1 MKALETISTQIQEYN
16 QTAAAL
22 AELNARYG
30 NVVWSPRTTDGMA
43 AAKKARAEVK
53 GYRTE
58 LEAKRKELKAPALE
72 RCRLIDDEAKRITAE
87 LLKLEEPID
96 QVIKAEEAR
105 IAAEKAEKERIER
118 ERVNA
123 IRAKIGHI
131 AMVPASL
138 TSRSSGAI
146 QEAIDGLRVPELVE
160 FAEFTG
166 EALVAHSDALM
177 YLNRM
182 FETALA
188 REQEDARRDA
198 ERVALA
204 EAKAKAEAEA
214 AEQRRIEAEKLAAER
229 EELARLKAELDAI
242 AAGQRAEQARL
253 AARQQAEMEAK
264 RIADEEREK
273 ERIYFEKMEQAKA
286 DHDELMAEL
295 ARRSEESAEL
305 AERLDGKPSDNKII
319 DSVALSFHVD
329 FSTAKAWIQAM
340 DINNQFTE

>member
-1 MKALETISTQIQEYN
+1 MNELGTISTEIQEYS

-53 GYRTE
+53 GYRTD

-87 LLKLEEPID
+87 LLKLEQPID
-96 QVIKAEEAR
+96 QAIKAEEAR

-118 ERVNA
+118 ERVSE

-131 AMVPASL
+131 AMVPSSL
-138 TSRSSGAI
+138 TSRSSSAI
-146 QEAIDGLRVPELVE
+146 QEAIDGLHVPELAE
-160 FAEFTG
+160 FAELTG
-166 EALVAHSDALM
+166 EALVAHSDAMM

-182 FETALA
+182 FETALE
-188 REQEDARRDA
+188 REAEDARREA

-204 EAKAKAEAEA
+204 EAKAKADAEA
-214 AEQRRIEAEKLAAER
+214 VEQRRLEAEKLAAER

-242 AAGQRAEQARL
+242 AAEQRAEQARL
-253 AARQQAEMEAK
+253 AARQQAEIDAK

-273 ERIYFEKMEQAKA
+273 ERIYFEKMEKAKA

-295 ARRSEESAEL
+295 ARSSEEAAEL
-305 AERLDGKPSDNKII
+305 AERMAGKPSDDKII
-319 DSVALSFHVD
+319 DSVALGFRVD
-329 FSTAKAWIQAM
+329 YSTAKSWIQAM
-340 DINNQFTE
+340 DIHNQFTE